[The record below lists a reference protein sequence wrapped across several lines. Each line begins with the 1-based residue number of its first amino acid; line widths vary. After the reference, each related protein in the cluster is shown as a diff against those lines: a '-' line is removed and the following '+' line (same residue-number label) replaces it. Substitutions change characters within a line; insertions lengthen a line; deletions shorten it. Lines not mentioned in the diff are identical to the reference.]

1 METPRTL
8 SAGEFEDLA
17 DAGLN
22 RFIEQRMAEGTEPYR
37 NEFPTAFRQVK
48 TLFSETDNLTDLDPD
63 LFVENPELIEAARH
77 LGGPPLSQADL
88 NTLSGDTVCNR
99 KSIDA
104 DAARGAVRAIKGFM
118 DPFRFPWLNNS
129 DGPTR
134 ETVEA
139 AMKWTASLW
148 AVQVCKTSR
157 RIDSSAEQ
165 EKTVRSMLDRMGLPA
180 SDDVRTIQALDDL
193 PRNHYTTEVQLAGAK
208 ADLTVRLLD
217 GRLCAIECKV
227 SNSAVNSVKR
237 LNRETAGKA
246 ESWRTNYGRWVITV
260 AVLSGVFK
268 VSNLIDAQDAGVYIV
283 FDHDLAPLQRF
294 LAENTD
300 SDDDGVT

>member
-1 METPRTL
+1 MKTPRKLTA
-8 SAGEFEDLA
+8 SEFEHLA

-37 NEFPTAFRQVK
+37 SEFPDALERIE
-48 TLFSETDNLTDLDPD
+48 TLFAQTDNLRELDPAV
-63 LFVENPELIEAARH
+63 FVDNPELIEAARH

-88 NTLSGDTVCNR
+88 DTLSGDTVCNR
-99 KSIDA
+99 KSISA

-118 DPFRFPWLNNS
+118 DPFRFPWLNDS
-129 DGPTR
+129 EEPAPHA
-134 ETVEA
+134 VEA

-165 EKTVRSMLDRMGLPA
+165 EESVRQMLDAMGLIR
-180 SDDVRTIQALDDL
+180 SEDVRTIQALDDL
-193 PRNHYTTEVQLAGAK
+193 PRNHYTTEVQLHGSK
-208 ADLTVRLLD
+208 ADLTVRLVD

-237 LNRETAGKA
+237 LNRETVGKA
-246 ESWRTNYGRWVITV
+246 EGWRTNYGRQVITV
-260 AVLSGVFK
+260 AVLAGVFK
-268 VSNLIDAQDAGVYIV
+268 VSNLVDAQQSGVQIV
-283 FDHDLAPLQRF
+283 FDHDLAPLQTF
-294 LAENTD
+294 LAETTEAQSD
-300 SDDDGVT
+300 SKE